1 MLTKRS
7 KYNISKTRSSNSIV
21 IDFSCSCIFWLP
33 VWIVFIAIVFFGFIC
48 WPWLL
53 FAGFSSHFLLVSLPV
68 SNILVLYKL
77 KRLHSRL
84 VWNYLERLGWVSLEN
99 KFILWHSLSLG
110 HWREDVQFA
119 RGLSQESSSLSP
131 PWWRLRWAGN
141 EPHLSVWLMSTK
153 YN

>member
-53 FAGFSSHFLLVSLPV
+53 FAGFCSHFLLVSLPV

-99 KFILWHSLSLG
+99 KFILWHSLFVSGALK
-110 HWREDVQFA
+110 
-119 RGLSQESSSLSP
+119 RGCTVCTWAQSGVLFTIPSMMKIKMSGKWTSSF
-131 PWWRLRWAGN
+131 
-141 EPHLSVWLMSTK
+141 SVI
-153 YN
+153 NVHQV